1 MIVGKGSMIG
11 EEDVIT
17 SVSKTYSCNV
27 ICSSIKGSAYKI
39 SKEDFLTLK
48 TSDDAWMSVLE
59 KALWK
64 EKQKGAEH
72 IGDKIKKVKEQKV

>member
-11 EEDVIT
+11 EEDIIT
-17 SVSKTYSCNV
+17 SSGGLYSCNV
-27 ICSSIKGSAYKI
+27 KCI
-39 SKEDFLTLK
+39 SQVATYYRINKDSFISLK
-48 TSDDAWMSVLE
+48 SQDDVWLSVLE

-72 IGDKIKKVKEQKV
+72 IGEKIAKA